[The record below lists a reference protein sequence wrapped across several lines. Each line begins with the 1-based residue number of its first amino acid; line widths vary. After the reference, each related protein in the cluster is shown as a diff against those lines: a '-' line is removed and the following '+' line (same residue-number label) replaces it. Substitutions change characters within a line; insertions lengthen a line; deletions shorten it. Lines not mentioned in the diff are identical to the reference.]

1 MKKFSSLFVVLL
13 LMLASFTAGIEYPR
27 GDVNYDGRADMD
39 DLTCLINYLLNGTWP
54 EDPVTPQTQTFT
66 VNGVSFTMVAVEGGT
81 FMMGATAEQGDDD
94 YSNEKPVHQ
103 VTLSS
108 YSIGQTEV
116 TQALWQAV
124 MGSNPSQITGNMSH
138 PVEKVS
144 WNDCQTFIARLNE
157 LTGEHFR
164 LPTEAEW
171 EFAAR
176 GGNLSQGYKYA
187 GSDNIDDVAWYRV
200 NAYDVGSSSPD
211 YGTHPVA
218 TKAPNELGLYD
229 MSGNVFE
236 LCQDYYGSYSSEAQ
250 TNPTGADSTSLHVM
264 RGGSWNLATSYS
276 RVSFRGNCGSF
287 YADVRLGLRLVLS
300 DESEQEE
307 QHEYVDLGL
316 PSGTLWATCNVGATA
331 PEEYGDYFAWGE
343 TEPKE
348 EYTWESY
355 QWCNGSDTTLTKY
368 CTNII
373 WGYQDFTDGKVELDP
388 EDDAAYANWGSSWR
402 MPTVEQLNE
411 LIDNCSWTWTARNGV
426 YGRLFT
432 GPNGN
437 TLFLPAAGH
446 LGNNMLRSANTD
458 GLYWTRSLGNTGA
471 YYALALSFYSG
482 GKQWWNI
489 RRNCGLSVRAVRV
502 P

>member
-1 MKKFSSLFVVLL
+1 MTKFSSFLFVLL
-13 LMLASFTAGIEYPR
+13 MMLASFTASAQEYQR
-27 GDVNYDGRADMD
+27 GDVNHDGQVSISDV
-39 DLTCLINYLLNGTWP
+39 TSLIDYLLSGSWP
-54 EDPVTPQTQTFT
+54 EDPVTP
-66 VNGVSFTMVAVEGGT
+66 
-81 FMMGATAEQGDDD
+81 
-94 YSNEKPVHQ
+94 
-103 VTLSS
+103 
-108 YSIGQTEV
+108 
-116 TQALWQAV
+116 
-124 MGSNPSQITGNMSH
+124 
-138 PVEKVS
+138 
-144 WNDCQTFIARLNE
+144 
-157 LTGEHFR
+157 
-164 LPTEAEW
+164 
-171 EFAAR
+171 
-176 GGNLSQGYKYA
+176 
-187 GSDNIDDVAWYRV
+187 
-200 NAYDVGSSSPD
+200 PD
-211 YGTHPVA
+211 T
-218 TKAPNELGLYD
+218 
-229 MSGNVFE
+229 
-236 LCQDYYGSYSSEAQ
+236 
-250 TNPTGADSTSLHVM
+250 
-264 RGGSWNLATSYS
+264 
-276 RVSFRGNCGSF
+276 
-287 YADVRLGLRLVLS
+287 
-300 DESEQEE
+300 
-307 QHEYVDLGL
+307 HEYVDLGL

-368 CTNII
+368 CTNSI